1 MRNELVSLE
10 KSLIISQVSDNWN
23 AGLIEFFLY
32 SKVII
37 NEIVTNKNTRNFV
50 KVSISVFPFLAC
62 FVLSIYY
69 NMDGL

>member
-1 MRNELVSLE
+1 M
-10 KSLIISQVSDNWN
+10 SDYWN
-23 AGLIEFFLY
+23 AGLMEFFLY

-50 KVSISVFPFLAC
+50 DVSISFFPFLAC